1 MIPAESIKPY
11 FCAIIKE
18 IERSKK
24 ILVIRF
30 NVDTNIQ
37 NFRASQFIDVRR
49 TYEEFIKLG
58 KHLSVSNPECLV
70 PPLPPSSTSA
80 GLGLDDETKHF
91 HIRMQKWLD
100 IISANSILIQDEEL
114 VYFIESHFGYS
125 PIIQKDK
132 PASGL
137 KRKAIKMQG
146 PPPDDT
152 PELSNL
158 RPIIKKFYQQTTE
171 SCTKFEK
178 IIKTLRSLS
187 ISEDELGLRF
197 SSLADM
203 EHHSGMANAFRKL
216 GKTIQTISHS
226 YLTQANT
233 KAVILTD
240 TFSYISSDAFVVKV
254 WFLLLSIVFNYRQE
268 TLTNRQILIKELLS
282 AQASSRSK
290 LSTITRLK
298 SSASI
303 KSERVNE
310 ILTSLEETRS
320 YEQNLNMKLTR
331 VTTNL
336 LQEGR
341 QWINRTSNDIKLAL
355 QEYTKRQIEY
365 ERRLLVILESARPD
379 IRNIDNTG
387 GLSRLGRGFT
397 QTKNRN
403 DINSS
408 QTAQGDAWS
417 GIQRQK
423 NHINKEPE
431 SQFIKKIDDIL
442 DARSAFATL
451 AMGAIFTASKITER
465 PAKIRDIINVFS
477 GLIDYRKGKPIIVH
491 EYFDQIFYTTRD
503 QILVAE
509 ITLLSSLGFD
519 TFVELPYALAIH
531 YLQILDLIHH
541 TAISQKVWSY
551 INDALCT
558 TLPCIQT
565 APSIAVGCIFMATRD
580 EKIQLPS
587 AWWEIFDVE
596 VEDIEYIAAC
606 ITSFYIQEEK
616 RKNKEIQGDLIPLE
630 LEELE
635 GYLKNNN

>member
-1 MIPAESIKPY
+1 MNKNESKEENSDIITELIKPY
-11 FCAIIKE
+11 FYTIIKE

-24 ILVIRF
+24 TLVIRF
-30 NVDTNIQ
+30 NVNTNIQ
-37 NFRASQFIDVRR
+37 GFRASQFTDVRR

-58 KHLSVSNPECLV
+58 KHLSISNPECLV
-70 PPLPPSSTSA
+70 PPVPSNATSA
-80 GLGLDDETKHF
+80 GLGLEEETKHF

-100 IISANSILIQDEEL
+100 IISANPILIQDEEL
-114 VYFIESHFGYS
+114 VHFIENHFGYS

-132 PASGL
+132 LASGL

-171 SCTKFEK
+171 SCVKFEK
-178 IIKTLRSLS
+178 VIKTLLNLS
-187 ISEDELGLRF
+187 ISKDELGLKF
-197 SSLADM
+197 SSMADM

-226 YLTQANT
+226 YLTQANA
-233 KAVILTD
+233 KSVILMD
-240 TFSYISSDAFVVKV
+240 TFLYVSSDAFAVK
-254 WFLLLSIVFNYRQE
+254 E

-282 AQASSRSK
+282 TQASSRSK

-303 KSERVNE
+303 KSEKVNE

-341 QWINRTSNDIKLAL
+341 QWIKRTSDDIKSAL
-355 QEYTKRQIEY
+355 KEYTKHQIEY
-365 ERRLLVILESARPD
+365 ERRLLAILESARPD

-387 GLSRLGRGFT
+387 GLSRLGRKFT
-397 QTKNRN
+397 QIKNRN

-408 QTAQGDAWS
+408 QTVQGDAWS

-423 NHINKEPE
+423 NHMNKELG
-431 SQFIKKIDDIL
+431 SQFIKKTDDIL

-451 AMGAIFTASKITER
+451 GTKI
-465 PAKIRDIINVFS
+465 N
-477 GLIDYRKGKPIIVH
+477 
-491 EYFDQIFYTTRD
+491 
-503 QILVAE
+503 
-509 ITLLSSLGFD
+509 
-519 TFVELPYALAIH
+519 
-531 YLQILDLIHH
+531 
-541 TAISQKVWSY
+541 
-551 INDALCT
+551 
-558 TLPCIQT
+558 
-565 APSIAVGCIFMATRD
+565 
-580 EKIQLPS
+580 
-587 AWWEIFDVE
+587 
-596 VEDIEYIAAC
+596 
-606 ITSFYIQEEK
+606 
-616 RKNKEIQGDLIPLE
+616 
-630 LEELE
+630 
-635 GYLKNNN
+635 